1 MSANRVKSRQGSVKE
16 KTHVYPAPAPASCS
30 ARREEF
36 VIGNVRC
43 FKGEQ
48 RVPIRPITLLVG
60 ENSTGKTTFLETY
73 QALAVDACKFLD
85 NDLEGE
91 RKRIADLMLDM
102 SRKHLKDWEDLRSR
116 MNNFGKLSG
125 MFADIDFKTLN
136 YASGVNQIYPMLAN
150 VILASQKKNQTA
162 FLIQHPEAYLHP
174 RAQTALS
181 QFFVESAVK
190 DGHTF
195 LVETHGDYII
205 DRVRICVSNNIIPHE
220 DVVILYFE
228 PQKAKNV
235 KIHPIRLDEMANMRG
250 APAGYRKFFME
261 DGNRLLGFKKLSKK
275 ERYVRDR

>member
-1 MSANRVKSRQGSVKE
+1 MSANRVKSKQGSVRE
-16 KTHVYPAPAPASCS
+16 KSPVYSATVSKS
-30 ARREEF
+30 ARQEEF
-36 VIGNVRC
+36 VISNVRC

-73 QALAVDACKFLD
+73 QTLAERTCQFLD
-85 NDLEGE
+85 HDLEGE
-91 RKRIADLMLDM
+91 RKRISDLMLDM
-102 SRKHLKDWEDLRSR
+102 SRQHLKDWEDLRSR
-116 MNNFGKLSG
+116 MNDFGKLSG
-125 MFADIDFKTLN
+125 MFADVDAKTLN
-136 YASGVNQIYPMLAN
+136 GASGVSQIYPILAN
-150 VILASQKKNQTA
+150 VILASQKGNQTA
-162 FLIQHPEAYLHP
+162 FLIQHPEIYLHP
-174 RAQTALS
+174 KAQAALS

-190 DGHTF
+190 EGHTF

-205 DRVRICVSNNIIPHE
+205 DRVRICVSNKIIPPE

-228 PQKAKNV
+228 PQKAGNV